1 MLGYFLDAADVTFR
15 CFSRDNEPR
24 VSIVCAPIAK
34 RLAKLGMPI
43 DVEPLL
49 IGVAGGSGR
58 SIGRPQI
65 ARAMVRAGHVPTRT
79 RPSTS
84 GWRRVVRRSCRGPDR
99 LPSTSSRRS
108 MARAASPRSHI
119 LAEPRSTPALPRSRA
134 RGSTRLRCITRITT
148 RRRWLA
154 TVPWP
159 PILDCCRPAAP
170 IFTAIR
176 ATACFLEPRLFLTR
190 TGSVFAPRV
199 TDMASSEVLVQLRN
213 VVKDFRG
220 LRPLRI
226 DVLDVR
232 AGQLLAIVGVDQ
244 AMAEVLVDLITA
256 AIAPDTGDVVV
267 FGQSTRA
274 ISDRD
279 AWLTTLD
286 QFGLLTERA
295 VLLDQLTVEQ
305 NLALPFSLALDDL
318 SSAVREQV
326 STLAAEIGLAGKLTE
341 QTGALSPALRL
352 RVRLGRA
359 LALNPR
365 VLLAEHPNATLSD
378 SEQGPFAADLARIL
392 RARHAAGVVL
402 TADQDFAR
410 AAADEVFALQLATG
424 TLKPSTGWRRWFS

>member
-1 MLGYFLDAADVTFR
+1 
-15 CFSRDNEPR
+15 
-24 VSIVCAPIAK
+24 
-34 RLAKLGMPI
+34 
-43 DVEPLL
+43 
-49 IGVAGGSGR
+49 
-58 SIGRPQI
+58 
-65 ARAMVRAGHVPTRT
+65 
-79 RPSTS
+79 
-84 GWRRVVRRSCRGPDR
+84 
-99 LPSTSSRRS
+99 
-108 MARAASPRSHI
+108 
-119 LAEPRSTPALPRSRA
+119 
-134 RGSTRLRCITRITT
+134 
-148 RRRWLA
+148 
-154 TVPWP
+154 
-159 PILDCCRPAAP
+159 
-170 IFTAIR
+170 
-176 ATACFLEPRLFLTR
+176 
-190 TGSVFAPRV
+190 
-199 TDMASSEVLVQLRN
+199 MASSEVLVQLRN